1 MRHLSSASLAAA
13 IALSFATTAGAAT
26 TTAAKPISGNMSS
39 TGASITSAPTIAGG
53 AAPAAA
59 SSGNGNGTGRST
71 TATPPANTTF
81 VDVRNQQTLDAV
93 AANHAP
99 GSTSSLG
106 PLAGAP
112 GVNGLTPGTT
122 SGFAIGTTAG
132 TATTRGT
139 GTTTGTG
146 TTVGT
151 TGVLPFAVAPFGTP
165 DVTSSA
171 TVASATTPTLASN
184 GVFASDVYGTP
195 VLSANVV
202 TTEQAT
208 NDATV
213 NRAIRQVSRD
223 RARIGRNGQLLYSI
237 APRTSVDR
245 RNEMPDDGPSPSLSG
260 YNSALVR

>member
-26 TTAAKPISGNMSS
+26 TTAAGPIAVNMSATGTVINS
-39 TGASITSAPTIAGG
+39 APGISSGQPVATSSGTGAGTSKA
-53 AAPAAA
+53 
-59 SSGNGNGTGRST
+59 T
-71 TATPPANTTF
+71 TTPSNTTT

-93 AANHAP
+93 AANHAS

-106 PLAGAP
+106 ALAGASS
-112 GVNGLTPGTT
+112 VNGLTPGTT
-122 SGFAIGTTAG
+122 SGV
-132 TATTRGT
+132 GT
-139 GTTTGTG
+139 GTTVG

-165 DVTSSA
+165 DVTSSGA
-171 TVASATTPTLASN
+171 VASTTPPTLASN

-195 VLSANVV
+195 VLSANGV
-202 TTEQAT
+202 TAEQAA
-208 NDATV
+208 NEASV

-223 RARIGRNGQLLYSI
+223 RARVGRNGQLLYSI
-237 APRTSVDR
+237 APRTNVDR

-260 YNSALVR
+260 YNSVLVR

>member
-1 MRHLSSASLAAA
+1 
-13 IALSFATTAGAAT
+13 
-26 TTAAKPISGNMSS
+26 
-39 TGASITSAPTIAGG
+39 
-53 AAPAAA
+53 
-59 SSGNGNGTGRST
+59 
-71 TATPPANTTF
+71 
-81 VDVRNQQTLDAV
+81 VRNQQTLDAV

-132 TATTRGT
+132 TATTTGA

-151 TGVLPFAVAPFGTP
+151 MGVLPFAVAPFGTP

-202 TTEQAT
+202 TTEQAA

-237 APRTSVDR
+237 APRTHVDR

>member
-26 TTAAKPISGNMSS
+26 ATAAKPIPANMSS
-39 TGASITSAPTIAGG
+39 KGTLITSTTRIAAGQPVAAPSDTGTGIGAS
-53 AAPAAA
+53 
-59 SSGNGNGTGRST
+59 T
-71 TATPPANTTF
+71 TTTPPTNTST

-93 AANHAP
+93 AVNHAS

-112 GVNGLTPGTT
+112 SVNRL
-122 SGFAIGTTAG
+122 A
-132 TATTRGT
+132 GT
-139 GTTTGTG
+139 GTAAGA
-146 TTVGT
+146 TVGT
-151 TGVLPFAVAPFGTP
+151 TGMLPFAVAPFGTP

-171 TVASATTPTLASN
+171 AVASTATTTLASN

-202 TTEQAT
+202 TAEQAA
-208 NDATV
+208 NEASV

-223 RARIGRNGQLLYSI
+223 RERIGRNGQLLYSI
-237 APRTSVDR
+237 APRTNVDR

>member
-26 TTAAKPISGNMSS
+26 TAAAKSVAGNMSA
-39 TGASITSAPTIAGG
+39 TGTIITSAPKIEAGQ
-53 AAPAAA
+53 PVAA
-59 SSGNGNGTGRST
+59 SSSSGTGTGTSAT
-71 TATPPANTTF
+71 TTPPTNTTT

-93 AANHAP
+93 AANHAS

-112 GVNGLTPGTT
+112 NV
-122 SGFAIGTTAG
+122 S
-132 TATTRGT
+132 

-151 TGVLPFAVAPFGTP
+151 TVGTTGALPFAVAPFGTP

-171 TVASATTPTLASN
+171 AVASTTTPTLASN

-202 TTEQAT
+202 ATEQVT

-213 NRAIRQVSRD
+213 NRAIRQVTRD

-237 APRTSVDR
+237 APRTNVDR
-245 RNEMPDDGPSPSLSG
+245 RNEMPDDGPSASLSG

>member
-1 MRHLSSASLAAA
+1 M
-13 IALSFATTAGAAT
+13 
-26 TTAAKPISGNMSS
+26 NS
-39 TGASITSAPTIAGG
+39 TGTIITSAPNV
-53 AAPAAA
+53 AAAQPVAA
-59 SSGNGNGTGRST
+59 SSSTGTNTGTSAT
-71 TATPPANTTF
+71 TAPPTNTTTI
-81 VDVRNQQTLDAV
+81 DVRNQQTLDAV
-93 AANHAP
+93 AANHAS

-112 GVNGLTPGTT
+112 SV
-122 SGFAIGTTAG
+122 S
-132 TATTRGT
+132 

-146 TTVGT
+146 TTVGATVGT

-171 TVASATTPTLASN
+171 AVASTTSPTLASN

-202 TTEQAT
+202 TSEQAA
-208 NDATV
+208 NEASV

-237 APRTSVDR
+237 APRTNVDR